1 MLEYHSSQDINNYM
15 SSSKKKKKK
24 ELINK
29 IYNQSITLKKSLMTS
44 VKFLI
49 VVLLMFKKRS
59 TLYFNLV

>member
-15 SSSKKKKKK
+15 SASKKKK